1 MDPFSLIVGGVALS
15 QVCGS
20 TAKELHDLRCS
31 YKKFD
36 SEMESLAKVIDSLAS
51 VTETVSN
58 VCKENQHRNLRLP
71 EDKQRIRKLCGDLER
86 NFDDSSDYIKDLRTL
101 LDEIKGEPDSEGKIS
116 AKFGKLKKVLR
127 RERREDEMNDIR
139 GRIQECYTAIDISL
153 TALNL
158 FYVQA
163 LDESTKTTIGEAKLE
178 LSELYSDLISQLKID
193 LLAKVSQNQEE
204 IRELLSRRASTV
216 AIYATSEQAGDVNRH
231 YHTPQSVV
239 TYFTGREHL
248 LEELKRAF
256 DPRSPDDGIQPRQF
270 VVQGLPGSGKTQ
282 FCCQFASLVRE
293 LFWAV
298 FWIDAS
304 SRESADSTFCVIAAK
319 GKVAPNMKAAKDWLA
334 NSKAPWLLL
343 IDNADDTDIPIEEY
357 FPPNPR
363 GCILIT
369 TRNPAHQVHGNVGRN
384 YFVFNELE
392 HKDAENLLL
401 RAAHVKKPCANEILE
416 AAKHISEHMCYVS
429 YSFHSNPAPAR
440 SKSPHRDLAQ
450 PCREKGLGRGH
461 FFALNLSDL

>member
-1 MDPFSLIVGGVALS
+1 
-15 QVCGS
+15 
-20 TAKELHDLRCS
+20 
-31 YKKFD
+31 
-36 SEMESLAKVIDSLAS
+36 
-51 VTETVSN
+51 
-58 VCKENQHRNLRLP
+58 
-71 EDKQRIRKLCGDLER
+71 
-86 NFDDSSDYIKDLRTL
+86 
-101 LDEIKGEPDSEGKIS
+101 
-116 AKFGKLKKVLR
+116 
-127 RERREDEMNDIR
+127 
-139 GRIQECYTAIDISL
+139 
-153 TALNL
+153 
-158 FYVQA
+158 
-163 LDESTKTTIGEAKLE
+163 
-178 LSELYSDLISQLKID
+178 
-193 LLAKVSQNQEE
+193 
-204 IRELLSRRASTV
+204 
-216 AIYATSEQAGDVNRH
+216 
-231 YHTPQSVV
+231 
-239 TYFTGREHL
+239 
-248 LEELKRAF
+248 
-256 DPRSPDDGIQPRQF
+256 
-270 VVQGLPGSGKTQ
+270 
-282 FCCQFASLVRE
+282 
-293 LFWAV
+293 
-298 FWIDAS
+298 
-304 SRESADSTFCVIAAK
+304 VIAAE

-450 PCREKGLGRGH
+450 PCLEKGLGRGH